1 MSELR
6 ETCDYLM
13 IPFNEKTVRTQNIC
27 ETLSN
32 IAQSTVHYVCNN
44 INIAQST
51 VHYVCNNINIAQ
63 STVHYVCNNIN
74 IAQST
79 VHYVCNWR
87 VGASQPSRPTG
98 TIYIIHVAEL
108 QCTVYTYS
116 S

>member
-63 STVHYVCNNIN
+63 STVHYVCN
-74 IAQST
+74 
-79 VHYVCNWR
+79 WR
-87 VGASQPSRPTG
+87 EGVSQPSRPTG